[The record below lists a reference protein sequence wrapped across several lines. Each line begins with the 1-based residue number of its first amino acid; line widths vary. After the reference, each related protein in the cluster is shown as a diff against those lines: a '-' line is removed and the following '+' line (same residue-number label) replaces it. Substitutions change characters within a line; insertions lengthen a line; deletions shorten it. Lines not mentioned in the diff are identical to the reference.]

1 MLKKISN
8 IFKKKV
14 TETPDEE
21 SLSSISK
28 ACSSLLIEVAL
39 SDKDFD
45 EEEIKDLKKITT
57 NITDS
62 LSILLD
68 KKLDLFSSTINN
80 K

>member
-28 ACSSLLIEVAL
+28 ACSSLLIEVSL

-45 EEEIKDLKKITT
+45 EE
-57 NITDS
+57 
-62 LSILLD
+62 
-68 KKLDLFSSTINN
+68 
-80 K
+80 